1 MRASSLNDFGK
12 VALTK
17 IERRGYARML
27 LPRNGSFGQLLLFM
41 VNIGYF
47 FCRLFASNT
56 KTDRKAIPT

>member
-27 LPRNGSFGQLLLFM
+27 QAQNGSFGQLLLFM
-41 VNIGYF
+41 VNIAYF
-47 FCRLFASNT
+47 FCRLFA
-56 KTDRKAIPT
+56 